1 MNTRRIAL
9 ASGLAL
15 TLTALAAGCGVNP
28 TATNARVAPAV
39 KPVNGATIVYALPTQ
54 TNINW
59 YLPISNSADDSL
71 YNFQLVDQMYMP
83 LFYISR
89 NYTID
94 WADSIAKNVTY
105 NPQGTVYHVFLNPK
119 WKWSNG
125 QPVTS
130 ADVLFTWNVIKAAS
144 AKNAP
149 PPWPYVGA
157 GTGDIPTGV
166 KSVVA
171 NGKYEVTVT
180 LKQPANQEWFIYN
193 GLNQLTPMPT
203 TWDKY
208 PGNITQEIKYLG
220 SEATNW
226 HFVANS
232 VVDGPY
238 KLVKA
243 ISSQEW
249 RLVPNSSFPGVK
261 ARDNVVFA
269 YQTSSANEFA
279 GLKTNAIQVGYVDL
293 SDWNARGQLT
303 NDRLFPTYGMD
314 YFDIELNMQPNAQ
327 NGLGSVFQNL
337 YVRQA
342 LEDAIPQQQIDTA
355 VFHGFGPPQY
365 GPIPTVP
372 STIYL
377 APQLKKPLYP
387 YNLAHAKAIL
397 TSHGWR
403 MQNGVMT
410 KDGKQ
415 LAFTLMYSSGSEEI
429 NQQME
434 IIAASWSQIG
444 VKVTLKPTPFAT
456 LLGIIDSPSQASKWD
471 AAGGQGIIYG
481 GSYPSGGELFGSTG
495 GLNNFGYRN
504 KEEDALIAAT
514 HTPYPNQAINLQHFY
529 KYEVYTAEQLPNLWT
544 NQTSTIVAVEKDV
557 YGVNRTTVNAVV
569 GIPLM
574 NYWWVGK

>member
-1 MNTRRIAL
+1 MNTRRMAL

-15 TLTALAAGCGVNP
+15 SFATLAAGCGLTS
-28 TATNARVAPAV
+28 TATDAHVSPAV
-39 KPVNGATIVYALPTQ
+39 KPVKGATIVYALPTQ

-59 YLPISNSADDSL
+59 YLPISNAADDSL
-71 YNFQLVDQMYMP
+71 YNFQLVDQLYMP
-83 LFYISR
+83 LFYIGN
-89 NYTID
+89 NYDID

-105 NPQGTVYHVFLNPK
+105 NSQGTVYHVFLNPK

-144 AKNAP
+144 VKNAP
-149 PPWPYVGA
+149 LPWPYVGA

-171 NGKYEVTVT
+171 TNKYEVTVT

-208 PGNITQEIKYLG
+208 PSNMTAEIKYLG

-243 ISSQEW
+243 VSSQEW
-249 RLVPNSSFPGVK
+249 RLVPNTSFPGVK
-261 ARDNVVFA
+261 ARDDIVFS
-269 YQTSSANEFA
+269 YQTSSASEFA
-279 GLKTNAIQVGYVDL
+279 GLKTNAIQVGYLDL

-327 NGLGSVFQNL
+327 NGLGPVFQNL

-342 LEDAIPQQQIDTA
+342 LEEAIPQQQIDTA

-387 YNLAHAKAIL
+387 YNLAKAKKLL
-397 TSHGWR
+397 TSHGWHLV
-403 MQNGVMT
+403 NNVMT

-415 LAFTLMYSSGSEEI
+415 LKFTLMYSSGSEEI
-429 NQQME
+429 NQEME

-444 VKVTLKPTPFAT
+444 VQVNLKPTPFSSLIGT
-456 LLGIIDSPSQASKWD
+456 IDSSSQASKWD

-481 GSYPSGGELFGSTG
+481 GSYPSGGQLFGSKG
-495 GLNNFGYRN
+495 GLNNFGYN
-504 KEEDALIAAT
+504 NSEENALIAAT

-544 NQTSTIVAVEKDV
+544 NQTSTIVAVQKNV
-557 YGVNRTTVNAVV
+557 YGVNRATVNAVV

-574 NYWWVGK
+574 NYWWVGQ